1 MSDSAVSPWAAYSRC
16 IGVYVS
22 GVIWLVTYTLALLA
36 LKFLVLEPAV
46 AGAIA
51 FVPVVPFVFFLFAFV
66 KTLRN
71 ADELQRRIQLEALAI
86 AFPVTLVGLML
97 LGLLEMAFPNGL
109 GRDLSYH
116 HVWTYLPILYFC
128 SVAVASHR
136 YR

>member
-16 IGVYVS
+16 IGLYVT
-22 GVIWLVTYTLALLA
+22 GVIWLVTYTIVLLA
-36 LKFLVLEPAV
+36 LKFLVLAPAV
-46 AGAIA
+46 AAGVA
-51 FVPVVPFVFFLFAFV
+51 FLPVVPFSFFLFAFI

-86 AFPVTLVGLML
+86 AFPITLVGLML
-97 LGLLEMAFPNGL
+97 LGLFEVAFPNGL
-109 GRDLSYH
+109 AHDWSYH
-116 HVWTYLPILYFC
+116 HIWTYLPLIYFC